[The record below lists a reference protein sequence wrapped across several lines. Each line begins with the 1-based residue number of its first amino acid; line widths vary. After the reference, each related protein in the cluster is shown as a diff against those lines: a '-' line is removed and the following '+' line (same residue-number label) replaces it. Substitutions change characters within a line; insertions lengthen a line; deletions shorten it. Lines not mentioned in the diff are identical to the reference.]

1 MRTSRRLL
9 DGKRIR
15 VKPEARL
22 RDAVIADLHLQIAQ
36 PYREKEIIE
45 NGADHLL
52 LQALDGHESH
62 DEDVRTARAPPKGG
76 IERKDV
82 QERLLVLVAVVDRAR
97 RPAILLVLVGDEL
110 RDARIRFHAILVQR
124 GEERRAKLRAAVD
137 DRLADAEAAARV
149 LLLLHG
155 KTLLLDESTP
165 KRTLLARERPLKPAR
180 AKIADAKDSDA
191 LRLEDIRRTLERL
204 AALLVVPIAEEAA
217 LQDILKIL
225 APRKPLARDVKRLKG
240 NEDGALS
247 VISSRVERVLDRLA
261 HEVVHRAYAEGNACE
276 VVVAD
281 KLAAVVCRRTPA
293 ALLPVHE
300 RKQFFHLIPVC
311 FLV

>member
-1 MRTSRRLL
+1 M
-9 DGKRIR
+9 
-15 VKPEARL
+15 
-22 RDAVIADLHLQIAQ
+22 IADLHLQVAQ
-36 PYREKEIIE
+36 PYREKEIVE

-62 DEDVRTARAPPKGG
+62 DEDVRAARAPPKSG
-76 IERKDV
+76 IEREDV
-82 QERLLVLVAVVDRAR
+82 QERLLVLVAVIDRAR
-97 RPAILLVLVGDEL
+97 RPAILLVPVGDEL
-110 RDARIRFHAILVQR
+110 RDARIRFHAVFVQR
-124 GEERRAKLRAAVD
+124 GEERRAKLRAAID

-155 KTLLLDESTP
+155 KTLLLDESAP

-180 AKIADAKDSDA
+180 AKIADTKDSDA

-225 APRKPLARDVKRLKG
+225 APWKPLARDVKRLKG

-300 RKQFFHLIPVC
+300 RKQFFHLIPVR

>member
-1 MRTSRRLL
+1 M
-9 DGKRIR
+9 
-15 VKPEARL
+15 
-22 RDAVIADLHLQIAQ
+22 IADLHLQVAQ
-36 PYREKEIIE
+36 PYREKEIVE

-62 DEDVRTARAPPKGG
+62 DEDVRAARAPPKSG
-76 IERKDV
+76 IEREDV

-97 RPAILLVLVGDEL
+97 RPAILLVPVGDEL

-137 DRLADAEAAARV
+137 DRLADAETAARV
-149 LLLLHG
+149 IFLLHG
-155 KTLLLDESTP
+155 KALLLDESAP
-165 KRTLLARERPLKPAR
+165 KRTLLACERPFKPAR
-180 AKIADAKDSDA
+180 AKIADAKDGNS
-191 LRLEDIRRTLERL
+191 LRPKDVRGTLKRL
-204 AALLVVPIAEEAA
+204 AALLVLTIAEEAA

-261 HEVVHRAYAEGNACE
+261 HEVVHRAYAEGNARE

-281 KLAAVVCRRTPA
+281 KLAAVVHRRTPA

-300 RKQFFHLIPVC
+300 RKQFFHLIPVR